1 VSQREWQTA
10 LKRDKRLPLPGL
22 LRAIDDL
29 AAEARRHFDFRNL
42 PAAEKLSKEILA
54 REPSHVD
61 SMNLLGLM
69 AQESARHAKAIRYFT
84 KAIAVDPDNAAC
96 HYNIGSSYEALNER
110 DKAAAHFREA
120 IALGMSRAQVDNHLV
135 MQGAAVAA
143 GLDRI
148 KAAWPRRPSAA
159 ELFAAPSIAN
169 DVLFCCGLETIRLS
183 GLVAERLLTEARY
196 ALLRVATESA
206 PNLGGIDPL
215 LLGLCSAL
223 AQQCFI
229 NEYVYAQSDEEARQ
243 VGVLRELLK
252 EKLHTGSRIPKFLL
266 AIIAAYYP
274 LHALPNARTLAQ
286 MEWPAALAGLV
297 RQQLHEP
304 AEEARDRST
313 IPALTPIADT
323 SAPVR
328 RMYEE
333 NPYPRWTIITRD
345 LLPKNRDTKR
355 DRETCS
361 SAAPA
366 ENILVAGC
374 GTGSKAIR
382 TALLFPNAKVLA
394 VDMSLSSLAYARR
407 KAREANVRNIE
418 FAQADI
424 MNLGAI
430 ERRFDKIEVIGVLH
444 HLEAPLAGWSILLS
458 LLRPGGVMLV
468 GLYSVSARKA
478 INAARAF
485 VSERGY
491 RPTPEDI
498 RTCRQALIAHESL
511 RGELGSIHDFFTMS
525 DCRDM
530 LFHVME
536 HQFTIPQIKAFIT
549 EQRLSF
555 LGFDIDPENLARF
568 QQQFPDPAA
577 LVDLDCWE
585 RFEAV
590 NPRAFI
596 QTYLFYVQSP
606 PEGLGYCHGFGDDLL
621 GC

>member
-1 VSQREWQTA
+1 VLVSQN
-10 LKRDKRLPLPGL
+10 LSGLGKRLTVPGPLRG
-22 LRAIDDL
+22 IDDL
-29 AAEARRHFDFRNL
+29 AAEARRCFDFRDL
-42 PAAEKLSKEILA
+42 PAAERLCKEVLA
-54 REPSHVD
+54 RTQSHVD
-61 SMNLLGLM
+61 SLNLLGLM
-69 AQESARHAKAIRYFT
+69 AQESARHAKAIRYFA
-84 KAIAVDPDNAAC
+84 KAIAADPDNAAC
-96 HYNIGSSYEALNER
+96 HYNIGSSYEALNDR

-120 IALGMSRAQVDNHLV
+120 IALGMSRAEVDNHLV

-143 GLDRI
+143 CLDRI

-159 ELFAAPSIAN
+159 ELFAAPSIAD

-196 ALLRVATESA
+196 ALLRLATEAA
-206 PNLGGIDPL
+206 PSFGGIDAS

-229 NEYVYAQSDEEARQ
+229 NEYVYAQSDEETRLIGA
-243 VGVLRELLK
+243 LRDLLQA
-252 EKLHTGSRIPKFLL
+252 KLHAGSRIPPFLL

-286 MEWPAALAGLV
+286 MAWPSGLSGLG

-323 SAPVR
+323 SARVR

-345 LLPKNRDTKR
+345 LLPKRSDAKR
-355 DRETCS
+355 DAEAREG
-361 SAAPA
+361 APV
-366 ENILVAGC
+366 EEILVAGC

-394 VDMSLSSLAYARR
+394 IDMSLSSLAYARR

-430 ERRFDKIEVIGVLH
+430 GRRFDKIEVIGVLH
-444 HLEAPLAGWSILLS
+444 HLEAPLAGWCILLS

-478 INAARAF
+478 INVARAF

-491 RPTPEDI
+491 RSTPDEI
-498 RTCRQALIAHESL
+498 RACRQALIANDSL
-511 RGELGSIHDFFTMS
+511 RRELGSIHDFFTMS

-536 HQFTIPQIKAFIT
+536 HQFTIAQIKTFIAD
-549 EQRLSF
+549 QRLSF

-568 QQQFPDPAA
+568 QQQYPDPAA

-585 RFEAV
+585 RFEAA

-606 PEGLGYCHGFGDDLL
+606 VTPIEDSSTAACSS
-621 GC
+621 

>member
-1 VSQREWQTA
+1 LLVSQDLSGLR
-10 LKRDKRLPLPGL
+10 RDKRLTAPLP
-22 LRAIDDL
+22 LRDINDL
-29 AAEARRHFDFRNL
+29 AAEARRCFDFRDL
-42 PAAEKLSKEILA
+42 QAAEKLCKEVLA
-54 REPSHVD
+54 RAQSHVD
-61 SMNLLGLM
+61 SLNLLGLM
-69 AQESARHAKAIRYFT
+69 AQEGARHAKAIRYFT
-84 KAIAVDPDNAAC
+84 KAIAADPDNAAC
-96 HYNIGSSYEALNER
+96 HYNIGSSYEALNDR

-120 IALGMSRAQVDNHLV
+120 IALGMSRAEVDNHLV
-135 MQGAAVAA
+135 MRGAAVAA

-159 ELFAAPSIAN
+159 ELFAAPSLAD

-196 ALLRVATESA
+196 ALLRLATEAA
-206 PNLGGIDPL
+206 PGFGGIDAS

-229 NEYVYAQSDEEARQ
+229 NEYVYAQSDEESRLIGAMRD
-243 VGVLRELLK
+243 LLQA
-252 EKLHTGSRIPKFLL
+252 KLHAGSRIPAFLL

-286 MEWPAALAGLV
+286 IAWPSALSGLV

-304 AEEARDRST
+304 AEEARDRSS
-313 IPALTPIADT
+313 IPALTPIADR

-328 RMYEE
+328 CMYEE

-345 LLPKNRDTKR
+345 LLPRKSHANRRAELDAEAR
-355 DRETCS
+355 AGE
-361 SAAPA
+361 PA
-366 ENILVAGC
+366 EEILVAGC

-394 VDMSLSSLAYARR
+394 IDMSLSSLAYARR

-430 ERRFDKIEVIGVLH
+430 GRRFDKIEVIGVLH
-444 HLEAPLAGWSILLS
+444 HLESPLAGWQILLS

-468 GLYSVSARKA
+468 GLYSVSARRA
-478 INAARAF
+478 INVARAF

-491 RPTPEDI
+491 RSTPDEI
-498 RTCRQALIAHESL
+498 RACRQALIANDSL
-511 RGELGSIHDFFTMS
+511 RRELGSIHDFFTMS

-536 HQFTIPQIKAFIT
+536 HQFTIAQIKAFIAD
-549 EQRLSF
+549 QRLSF
-555 LGFDIDPENLARF
+555 LGFDIDPDNLARF

-585 RFEAV
+585 RFEAA

-606 PEGLGYCHGFGDDLL
+606 AAS
-621 GC
+621 

>member
-1 VSQREWQTA
+1 VLVSQN
-10 LKRDKRLPLPGL
+10 LSGLDKRLTVTVP

-29 AAEARRHFDFRNL
+29 AAEARRCFDFRNL
-42 PAAEKLSKEILA
+42 PAAEKLCKEVLGRA
-54 REPSHVD
+54 QSHVD
-61 SMNLLGLM
+61 SLNLLGLM
-69 AQESARHAKAIRYFT
+69 AQESARHAKAIRYFA
-84 KAIAVDPDNAAC
+84 KAIAADPDNAAC
-96 HYNIGSSYEALNER
+96 HYNIGSSYEALNDR
-110 DKAAAHFREA
+110 DKAAVHFREA
-120 IALGMSRAQVDNHLV
+120 IALGMSRAEVDNHLV

-196 ALLRVATESA
+196 ALLRLATEAA
-206 PNLGGIDPL
+206 PSFAGIDASL
-215 LLGLCSAL
+215 LSLCSAL

-229 NEYVYAQSDEEARQ
+229 NEYVYAQSDEETRLI
-243 VGVLRELLK
+243 GTLRDLLQA
-252 EKLHTGSRIPKFLL
+252 KLHAGSRIPPFLL
-266 AIIAAYYP
+266 AIIAAYHP

-286 MEWPAALAGLV
+286 ITWPSALAGLV

-304 AEEARDRST
+304 AEEARDRSS
-313 IPALTPIADT
+313 IPALTPIAEM

-333 NPYPRWTIITRD
+333 NPYPRWTIITMD
-345 LLPKNRDTKR
+345 LLPKGSDAKRNAERDAGTR
-355 DRETCS
+355 VG
-361 SAAPA
+361 APA
-366 ENILVAGC
+366 EEILVAGC

-394 VDMSLSSLAYARR
+394 IDMSLSSLAYARR

-430 ERRFDKIEVIGVLH
+430 GRRFDKIEVIGVLH
-444 HLEAPLAGWSILLS
+444 HLETPLAGWSILLS

-478 INAARAF
+478 INVARAF
-485 VSERGY
+485 VSEGGY
-491 RPTPEDI
+491 RSTPEDI
-498 RTCRQALIAHESL
+498 RACRQALIAHDSL
-511 RGELGSIHDFFTMS
+511 RRELGSIHDFFTMS

-536 HQFTIPQIKAFIT
+536 HQFTIAQIKAFISD
-549 EQRLSF
+549 QHLSF

-585 RFEAV
+585 RFEAA

-606 PEGLGYCHGFGDDLL
+606 VAS
-621 GC
+621 

>member
-1 VSQREWQTA
+1 MRAAFT
-10 LKRDKRLPLPGL
+10 RDKRLTVPAPL
-22 LRAIDDL
+22 REIDDL

-42 PAAEKLSKEILA
+42 PAAERLSKEILA

-69 AQESARHAKAIRYFT
+69 AQENARHAKAVRYFG

-183 GLVAERLLTEARY
+183 GLVAERLLTEARH
-196 ALLRVATESA
+196 ALLRIATETA
-206 PNLGGIDPL
+206 PNFGGIDPSL
-215 LLGLCSAL
+215 LSLCSAL

-229 NEYVYAQSDEEARQ
+229 NEYVYAQSDEEARH
-243 VGVLRELLK
+243 VGALRELLK
-252 EKLHTGSRIPKFLL
+252 EKLHAGNRIPAFLL
-266 AIIAAYYP
+266 AIIAAYRP
-274 LHALPNARTLAQ
+274 LHTLPNAQTLAQ
-286 MEWPAALAGLV
+286 IEWPAALAGLV
-297 RQQLHEP
+297 RQQLYEP

-313 IPALTPIADT
+313 IPTLTPIADT

-345 LLPKNRDTKR
+345 LLPKSGDANGAAETRDG
-355 DRETCS
+355 
-361 SAAPA
+361 APA
-366 ENILVAGC
+366 EEILVAGC

-394 VDMSLSSLAYARR
+394 IDMSLSSLAYARR
-407 KAREANVRNIE
+407 KAREANVCNIE

-430 ERRFDKIEVIGVLH
+430 GRRFDKIEVIGVLH
-444 HLEAPLAGWSILLS
+444 HLEAPLAGWCILLS

-468 GLYSVSARKA
+468 GLYSVSARNA
-478 INAARAF
+478 INVARAF

-491 RPTPEDI
+491 RSIPEDI
-498 RTCRQALIAHESL
+498 RACRQALIAHESL
-511 RGELGSIHDFFTMS
+511 RRELGSIHDFFTMS

-536 HQFTIPQIKAFIT
+536 HQFTIPQIKAFIV

-555 LGFDIDPENLARF
+555 LGFDIDPENLAKF

-585 RFEAV
+585 RFEVA

-606 PEGLGYCHGFGDDLL
+606 AAT
-621 GC
+621 

>member
-1 VSQREWQTA
+1 LLVSQREWRTA
-10 LKRDKRLPLPGL
+10 LKRDKRLPLPAPLGE
-22 LRAIDDL
+22 IDDL

-42 PAAEKLSKEILA
+42 PAAERLSKEILA

-69 AQESARHAKAIRYFT
+69 AQESARHAKAIRYFA
-84 KAIAVDPDNAAC
+84 KAIAIDPDNAAC
-96 HYNIGSSYEALNER
+96 HFNLGSSYEALNER

-120 IALGMSRAQVDNHLV
+120 ITLGMSRAEVDNHLV

-148 KAAWPRRPSAA
+148 KAAWPRRPSAG

-196 ALLRVATESA
+196 VLLRLATEAA
-206 PNLGGIDPL
+206 PSFGSIDASL
-215 LLGLCSAL
+215 LSLCSAL

-229 NEYVYAQSDEEARQ
+229 NEYVYALSDDEARQ
-243 VGVLRELLK
+243 IGVLRELLQK
-252 EKLHTGSRIPKFLL
+252 KLHASCRVPAFLL
-266 AIIAAYYP
+266 AIIAAYRP
-274 LHALPNARTLAQ
+274 LYALPNAQTLAQ

-304 AEEARDRST
+304 AEEARDRCT

-345 LLPKNRDTKR
+345 LLPKGSDAKRRAERDA
-355 DRETCS
+355 ETRS
-361 SAAPA
+361 SVDGAPA

-382 TALLFPNAKVLA
+382 TALLFPNSKVLA
-394 VDMSLSSLAYARR
+394 IDMSLSSLAYARR

-424 MNLGAI
+424 MNLSAI
-430 ERRFDKIEVIGVLH
+430 GRRFDKIEVIGVLH
-444 HLEAPLAGWSILLS
+444 HLKDPLAGWRILLS

-468 GLYSVSARKA
+468 GLYSVSARKG
-478 INAARAF
+478 INVARAF

-491 RPTPEDI
+491 RSTPEDI
-498 RTCRQALIAHESL
+498 RACRQALIANDSL
-511 RGELGSIHDFFTMS
+511 RREFGSIHDFFTMS

-536 HQFTIPQIKAFIT
+536 HQFTIAQIKAFIV

-568 QQQFPDPAA
+568 QQQFPDPSA

-585 RFEAV
+585 RFEAA

-606 PEGLGYCHGFGDDLL
+606 VAS
-621 GC
+621 

>member
-1 VSQREWQTA
+1 M
-10 LKRDKRLPLPGL
+10 RDKRLPVAAL
-22 LRAIDDL
+22 LREIDDL

-42 PAAEKLSKEILA
+42 PAAVRLSKEILA

-69 AQESARHAKAIRYFT
+69 AQENARHAKAVRYFA
-84 KAIAVDPDNAAC
+84 KAIAIDPDNAAC

-120 IALGMSRAQVDNHLV
+120 IALGMSRAEVDNHLV
-135 MQGAAVAA
+135 MQSAAVAA

-148 KAAWPRRPSAA
+148 NAAWPRRPSAA
-159 ELFAAPSIAN
+159 ELFAAPSIAD

-196 ALLRVATESA
+196 ALLRVASESA
-206 PNLGGIDPL
+206 PNLGGIDPSIL
-215 LLGLCSAL
+215 SLCSAL

-229 NEYVYAQSDEEARQ
+229 NEYVYAQSDDEARQ
-243 VGVLRELLK
+243 VAALRELLK
-252 EKLHTGSRIPKFLL
+252 EKLHTGSRVPAFLL
-266 AIIAAYYP
+266 AIIAAYRP
-274 LHALPNARTLAQ
+274 LYTLPNAHTLTQ
-286 MEWPAALAGLV
+286 TEWPAALAGLV

-345 LLPKNRDTKR
+345 LLPNGGDAKR
-355 DRETCS
+355 DGEVCS
-361 SAAPA
+361 SAEGAPA

-382 TALLFPNAKVLA
+382 TALLFRNAKVLA
-394 VDMSLSSLAYARR
+394 IDMSLSSLAYARR
-407 KAREANVRNIE
+407 KAREAKVRNIE

-430 ERRFDKIEVIGVLH
+430 GRRFDKIEVIGVLH
-444 HLEAPLAGWSILLS
+444 HLKDPLAGWRILLS

-478 INAARAF
+478 INVARAF

-491 RPTPEDI
+491 RSTPEDI
-498 RTCRQALIAHESL
+498 RACRQALIAHESL
-511 RGELGSIHDFFTMS
+511 RRELGSIHDFFTMS

-536 HQFTIPQIKAFIT
+536 HQFTIPQIKAFIV

-555 LGFDIDPENLARF
+555 LGFDIEPDNLARF

-585 RFEAV
+585 RFEAA

-606 PEGLGYCHGFGDDLL
+606 VAS
-621 GC
+621 

>member
-1 VSQREWQTA
+1 MPAPLRE
-10 LKRDKRLPLPGL
+10 
-22 LRAIDDL
+22 IDDL
-29 AAEARRHFDFRNL
+29 AVEARRHFDFRNL
-42 PAAEKLSKEILA
+42 PAAERLSKEILA

-69 AQESARHAKAIRYFT
+69 AQESARHAKAIRYFA

-120 IALGMSRAQVDNHLV
+120 IALGMSRADVDNHLV

-183 GLVAERLLTEARY
+183 GLQAERLLTEARY
-196 ALLRVATESA
+196 ALLRVATEAA
-206 PNLGGIDPL
+206 PNFGGIDPSL
-215 LLGLCSAL
+215 LSLCSAL

-229 NEYVYAQSDEEARQ
+229 NEYVYAQSDEEVRQ
-243 VGVLRELLK
+243 VGALRELLQQ
-252 EKLHTGSRIPKFLL
+252 KLHAGSRISAFLL
-266 AIIAAYYP
+266 AIIAAYRP
-274 LHALPNARTLAQ
+274 LHTLPNAQTLAQ
-286 MEWPAALAGLV
+286 IEWPATLADLV

-304 AEEARDRST
+304 AEEARDRSA

-323 SAPVR
+323 SGPVR

-333 NPYPRWTIITRD
+333 NPYPRWTIITRN
-345 LLPKNRDTKR
+345 LLPRGSDTKNRA
-355 DRETCS
+355 
-361 SAAPA
+361 SAERAPS

-394 VDMSLSSLAYARR
+394 IDMSLSSLAYARR

-430 ERRFDKIEVIGVLH
+430 GRRFDKIEVIGVLH
-444 HLEAPLAGWSILLS
+444 HLKDPLAGWRILLS

-478 INAARAF
+478 INVGRAF

-491 RPTPEDI
+491 RSTPEDI
-498 RTCRQALIAHESL
+498 RACRQALIANEYL
-511 RGELGSIHDFFTMS
+511 RRELGSIHDFFTMS

-536 HQFTIPQIKAFIT
+536 HQFTIPQIKAFIV
-549 EQRLSF
+549 EERLSF
-555 LGFDIDPENLARF
+555 LGFDIDQENLARF
-568 QQQFPDPAA
+568 QQQFADPAA

-585 RFEAV
+585 RFEAA

-606 PEGLGYCHGFGDDLL
+606 VTS
-621 GC
+621 

>member
-1 VSQREWQTA
+1 LLVSQN
-10 LKRDKRLPLPGL
+10 LSGLGRDKRLTVLVPL
-22 LRAIDDL
+22 RDIDDL
-29 AAEARRHFDFRNL
+29 AAEARQCFDFRDL
-42 PAAEKLSKEILA
+42 PAAEKLCKEILA
-54 REPSHVD
+54 RAPSHVD

-69 AQESARHAKAIRYFT
+69 AQESARHAKAIRYFA
-84 KAIAVDPDNAAC
+84 KALAAAPDNAAC
-96 HYNIGSSYEALNER
+96 HYNIGSSYEALNDR

-120 IALGMSRAQVDNHLV
+120 IALGMSRAEVDNHLV

-159 ELFAAPSIAN
+159 ELFAAPSIAD

-196 ALLRVATESA
+196 ALLRLATEAA
-206 PNLGGIDPL
+206 PGFGGIDASL
-215 LLGLCSAL
+215 LSLCSAL

-229 NEYVYAQSDEEARQ
+229 NEYVYAQSDEETRLI
-243 VGVLRELLK
+243 GTLRDLLQA
-252 EKLHTGSRIPKFLL
+252 KLHAGSRIPAFLL
-266 AIIAAYYP
+266 AIIAAYHP
-274 LHALPNARTLAQ
+274 LHVLPNARTLAQ
-286 MEWPAALAGLV
+286 TAWPGALSGLV

-304 AEEARDRST
+304 AEEARDRSS

-345 LLPKNRDTKR
+345 LLPKRSDAKRVAEARDVEAR
-355 DRETCS
+355 NG
-361 SAAPA
+361 APA
-366 ENILVAGC
+366 EEILVAGC

-394 VDMSLSSLAYARR
+394 IDMSLSSLAYARR

-430 ERRFDKIEVIGVLH
+430 GRRFDKIEVIGVLH
-444 HLEAPLAGWSILLS
+444 HLESPLAGWQILLS

-478 INAARAF
+478 INVARAF

-491 RPTPEDI
+491 RPTPEEI
-498 RTCRQALIAHESL
+498 RACRQALIANDTL
-511 RGELGSIHDFFTMS
+511 RRELGSIHDFFTMS

-536 HQFTIPQIKAFIT
+536 HQFTIAQIKAFIAD
-549 EQRLSF
+549 QRLSF
-555 LGFDIDPENLARF
+555 LGFDIDPENIARF

-585 RFEAV
+585 RFEAA

-606 PEGLGYCHGFGDDLL
+606 AAP
-621 GC
+621 

>member
-1 VSQREWQTA
+1 MSQREWRTA
-10 LKRDKRLPLPGL
+10 LKRDKRLPLPVP
-22 LRAIDDL
+22 LREIDDL
-29 AAEARRHFDFRNL
+29 AAEARRHFDFRDL
-42 PAAEKLSKEILA
+42 PAAERLSKEILA

-69 AQESARHAKAIRYFT
+69 AQESARHAKAIRYFA
-84 KAIAVDPDNAAC
+84 KAIAIDPDNAAC
-96 HYNIGSSYEALNER
+96 HFNVGSSYEALNER
-110 DKAAAHFREA
+110 DKAAVHFREA
-120 IALGMSRAQVDNHLV
+120 IALGMSRAEVDNHLV

-196 ALLRVATESA
+196 ALLRLATEAA
-206 PNLGGIDPL
+206 PSFGGIDASL
-215 LLGLCSAL
+215 LSLCSAL

-229 NEYVYAQSDEEARQ
+229 NEYVYALSDDEARQ
-243 VGVLRELLK
+243 IGVLRELLQK
-252 EKLHTGSRIPKFLL
+252 KLHASCRVPAFLL
-266 AIIAAYYP
+266 AIIAAYRP
-274 LHALPNARTLAQ
+274 LYALPNAQTLAQ

-304 AEEARDRST
+304 AEEARDRCT

-345 LLPKNRDTKR
+345 LLPKSRDANGAAEAR
-355 DRETCS
+355 DG
-361 SAAPA
+361 APA
-366 ENILVAGC
+366 EEILVAGC

-382 TALLFPNAKVLA
+382 TALLFPSAKVLA
-394 VDMSLSSLAYARR
+394 IDMSLSSLAYARR

-430 ERRFDKIEVIGVLH
+430 GRRFDKIEVIGVLH
-444 HLEAPLAGWSILLS
+444 HLKDPLAGWLILLS

-478 INAARAF
+478 INVGRAF

-491 RPTPEDI
+491 RSTPEDI
-498 RTCRQALIAHESL
+498 RACRQALIANDSL
-511 RGELGSIHDFFTMS
+511 RRELGSIHDFFTMS

-536 HQFTIPQIKAFIT
+536 HQFTIAQLKAFIAD
-549 EQRLSF
+549 QRLSF

-585 RFEAV
+585 RFEAA

-606 PEGLGYCHGFGDDLL
+606 VAS
-621 GC
+621 

>member
-1 VSQREWQTA
+1 VSHREWQA
-10 LKRDKRLPLPGL
+10 AHKRDKRLPVAAP
-22 LRAIDDL
+22 LREIDDL
-29 AAEARRHFDFRNL
+29 AAEARQHFDFRNQ
-42 PAAEKLSKEILA
+42 PAAEKLCKEILA

-69 AQESARHAKAIRYFT
+69 AQESARHAKAVRYFT

-96 HYNIGSSYEALNER
+96 HYNIGSSYEALDER
-110 DKAAAHFREA
+110 DKAATHFREA
-120 IALGMSRAQVDNHLV
+120 IALGMSRAEVDNHLV
-135 MQGAAVAA
+135 MQGAAVATA
-143 GLDRI
+143 LDRI

-159 ELFAAPSIAN
+159 QLFAAPSIAN

-196 ALLRVATESA
+196 ALLRVAAEST
-206 PNLGGIDPL
+206 PNFGGIDPL

-229 NEYVYAQSDEEARQ
+229 NEYVYAQSEDEARQ
-243 VGVLRELLK
+243 VGVLRELLQQ
-252 EKLHTGSRIPKFLL
+252 KLHTGSRIPAFLL
-266 AIIAAYYP
+266 AIIAAYRP
-274 LHALPNARTLAQ
+274 LHALPNAQTMAQ
-286 MEWPAALAGLV
+286 MEWPSALAALV
-297 RQQLHEP
+297 RQQLREP
-304 AEEARDRST
+304 AEEARDRGT
-313 IPALTPIADT
+313 IPALTPIADI

-345 LLPKNRDTKR
+345 LLPKGGNAKKGAERAVERNGKAD
-355 DRETCS
+355 
-361 SAAPA
+361 APA

-424 MNLGAI
+424 MNLGTI
-430 ERRFDKIEVIGVLH
+430 GRRFDKIEVIGVLH
-444 HLEAPLAGWSILLS
+444 HLEAPLAGWQILLS

-478 INAARAF
+478 INVARAF
-485 VSERGY
+485 VTERGY

-498 RTCRQALIAHESL
+498 RACRQALIAHESL
-511 RGELGSIHDFFTMS
+511 RRELGSIHDFFTMS

-536 HQFTIPQIKAFIT
+536 HQFTIPQIKAFIV
-549 EQRLSF
+549 EQQLSF
-555 LGFDIDPENLARF
+555 LGFDIDPDNRARF

-577 LVDLDCWE
+577 LVDLDCWD
-585 RFEAV
+585 RYEAA

-606 PEGLGYCHGFGDDLL
+606 AVP
-621 GC
+621 

>member
-1 VSQREWQTA
+1 VSQREWPAA
-10 LKRDKRLPLPGL
+10 LKRDKRLPVATP
-22 LRAIDDL
+22 LREIDDL

-42 PAAEKLSKEILA
+42 PAAEKVCKEILA

-69 AQESARHAKAIRYFT
+69 AQESARHAKAVRYFA

-96 HYNIGSSYEALNER
+96 HYNIGSSYEALDER
-110 DKAAAHFREA
+110 DKAATHFREA
-120 IALGMSRAQVDNHLV
+120 IALGMSRAEVDNHLV

-143 GLDRI
+143 ALDRI
-148 KAAWPRRPSAA
+148 KAAWPRRLGAT

-196 ALLRVATESA
+196 ALLRIATESA
-206 PNLGGIDPL
+206 PNFGGIDPS

-229 NEYVYAQSDEEARQ
+229 NEYVYARSEDEARQ
-243 VGVLRELLK
+243 VGALRELLQQ
-252 EKLHTGSRIPKFLL
+252 KLHAGSRIPAFLL
-266 AIIAAYYP
+266 AIIAAYRP
-274 LHALPNARTLAQ
+274 LHALPNAQTLTQ
-286 MEWPAALAGLV
+286 TDWPAALAALV
-297 RQQLHEP
+297 RQQLREP
-304 AEEARDRST
+304 AEEARDRCT
-313 IPALTPIADT
+313 IPTLTPIADI

-345 LLPKNRDTKR
+345 LLPKSGNAKRGIERDAKS
-355 DRETCS
+355 E
-361 SAAPA
+361 APS

-394 VDMSLSSLAYARR
+394 IDMSLSSLAYARR

-430 ERRFDKIEVIGVLH
+430 GRRFDKIEVIGVLH
-444 HLEAPLAGWSILLS
+444 HLETPLAGWQILLS

-468 GLYSVSARKA
+468 GLYSVSARKT
-478 INAARAF
+478 INVARAF

-491 RPTPEDI
+491 RSTPEDI
-498 RTCRQALIAHESL
+498 RACRQALIAHESL
-511 RGELGSIHDFFTMS
+511 RRELGSIHDFFTMS

-536 HQFTIPQIKAFIT
+536 HQFTIPQIKAFIV
-549 EQRLSF
+549 EQGLSF
-555 LGFDIDPENLARF
+555 LGFDIDPDNLAAF
-568 QQQFPDPAA
+568 QRQFPDPAA

-585 RFEAV
+585 RFETA

-606 PEGLGYCHGFGDDLL
+606 AAA
-621 GC
+621 

>member
-1 VSQREWQTA
+1 MRVGELLVSQREWRTA
-10 LKRDKRLPLPGL
+10 LKRDNRLPVAAP
-22 LRAIDDL
+22 LRDVDDL

-42 PAAEKLSKEILA
+42 SAAEKLSKDILA

-69 AQESARHAKAIRYFT
+69 AQESARHAKAIRYFA
-84 KAIAVDPDNAAC
+84 KAIAVDRDNAAC

-143 GLDRI
+143 SLDRI

-196 ALLRVATESA
+196 ALLRVATENA
-206 PNLGGIDPL
+206 PNFNGIDPS

-229 NEYVYAQSDEEARQ
+229 NEYVYAQSDDEARQ
-243 VGVLRELLK
+243 VGALRELLK
-252 EKLHTGSRIPKFLL
+252 EKLHIGSRIPKFLL
-266 AIIAAYYP
+266 ATIAAYHP

-345 LLPKNRDTKR
+345 LLPKNSDAKR
-355 DRETCS
+355 DGETCS
-361 SAAPA
+361 SADGAAA
-366 ENILVAGC
+366 ETILVAGC

-382 TALLFPNAKVLA
+382 TALLFPNSKVLA

-430 ERRFDKIEVIGVLH
+430 GRRFDKIEVIGVLH

-478 INAARAF
+478 INVARAF

-491 RPTPEDI
+491 RSTPEDI
-498 RTCRQALIAHESL
+498 RACRQVLIADETL
-511 RGELGSIHDFFTMS
+511 RRELGSIHDFFTMS

-536 HQFTIPQIKAFIT
+536 HQFTIPQIKAFIA
-549 EQRLSF
+549 EQGLSF

-568 QQQFPDPAA
+568 QQQFADPAA
-577 LVDLDCWE
+577 LVDLDCWD
-585 RFEAV
+585 RFEAA

-596 QTYLFYVQSP
+596 QTYLFYVQSRVAA
-606 PEGLGYCHGFGDDLL
+606 
-621 GC
+621 

>member
-1 VSQREWQTA
+1 VSQQERRAA
-10 LKRDKRLPLPGL
+10 LKRDKRLPVAAL
-22 LRAIDDL
+22 LREIDDL

-42 PAAEKLSKEILA
+42 PAAERLSKEILA
-54 REPSHVD
+54 RDPSHVD
-61 SMNLLGLM
+61 SMNLLGLL
-69 AQESARHAKAIRYFT
+69 AQESARHAKAVRYFA

-96 HYNIGSSYEALNER
+96 HYNIGSSYEALSER

-120 IALGMSRAQVDNHLV
+120 IALGMSRAEVDNHLV
-135 MQGAAVAA
+135 MQGAAIAA

-159 ELFAAPSIAN
+159 ELFVAPSIAD

-183 GLVAERLLTEARY
+183 GLVAERLLTEARC
-196 ALLRVATESA
+196 ALLRLASESA
-206 PNLGGIDPL
+206 PNLSGIDPSL
-215 LLGLCSAL
+215 LSLCSAL

-229 NEYVYAQSDEEARQ
+229 NEYVYAQSDDEARQ
-243 VGVLRELLK
+243 VAALRELLK
-252 EKLHTGSRIPKFLL
+252 EKLHIGSRIPAFLL
-266 AIIAAYYP
+266 AIIAAYRP
-274 LHALPNARTLAQ
+274 LHALPNAHTLAQ
-286 MEWPAALAGLV
+286 MGWPAALAGLV

-304 AEEARDRST
+304 AEEARDRCT

-345 LLPKNRDTKR
+345 LLPKGGDAKS
-355 DRETCS
+355 DGEAGS
-361 SAAPA
+361 SAEGAPA

-382 TALLFPNAKVLA
+382 TALLFRNAKVLA
-394 VDMSLSSLAYARR
+394 IDMSLSSLAYARR
-407 KAREANVRNIE
+407 KAREAKVRNIE

-430 ERRFDKIEVIGVLH
+430 GRRFDKIEVIGVLH
-444 HLEAPLAGWSILLS
+444 HLKDPLAGWRILLS

-478 INAARAF
+478 INVGRAF

-491 RPTPEDI
+491 RSTPEDI
-498 RTCRQALIAHESL
+498 RACRQALIAHESL
-511 RGELGSIHDFFTMS
+511 RRELGSIHDFFTMS

-536 HQFTIPQIKAFIT
+536 HQFTIPQIKAFIV
-549 EQRLSF
+549 EQGLSF
-555 LGFDIDPENLARF
+555 LGFDIDPDNLARF

-585 RFEAV
+585 RFEAA

-606 PEGLGYCHGFGDDLL
+606 VAA
-621 GC
+621 

>member
-1 VSQREWQTA
+1 MRAGGLRVSQREWPAA
-10 LKRDKRLPLPGL
+10 LKRDKRLPVATP
-22 LRAIDDL
+22 LREIDDL

-42 PAAEKLSKEILA
+42 PAAEKVCKEILA

-69 AQESARHAKAIRYFT
+69 AQESARHAKAVRYFA

-96 HYNIGSSYEALNER
+96 HYNIGSSYEALDER
-110 DKAAAHFREA
+110 DKAATHFREA
-120 IALGMSRAQVDNHLV
+120 IALGMSRAEVDNHLV

-143 GLDRI
+143 ALDRI
-148 KAAWPRRPSAA
+148 KAAWPRRLGAT

-196 ALLRVATESA
+196 ALLRIATESA
-206 PNLGGIDPL
+206 PNFGGIDPS

-229 NEYVYAQSDEEARQ
+229 NEYVYARSEDEARQ
-243 VGVLRELLK
+243 VGALRELLQQ
-252 EKLHTGSRIPKFLL
+252 KLHAGSRIPAFLL
-266 AIIAAYYP
+266 AIIAAYRP
-274 LHALPNARTLAQ
+274 LHALPNAQTLTQ
-286 MEWPAALAGLV
+286 TDWPAALAALV
-297 RQQLHEP
+297 RQQLREP
-304 AEEARDRST
+304 AEEARDRCT
-313 IPALTPIADT
+313 IPTLTPIADI

-345 LLPKNRDTKR
+345 LLPKSGNAKRGIERDAKS
-355 DRETCS
+355 E
-361 SAAPA
+361 APS

-394 VDMSLSSLAYARR
+394 IDMSLSSLAYARR

-430 ERRFDKIEVIGVLH
+430 GRRFDKIEVIGVLH
-444 HLEAPLAGWSILLS
+444 HLETPLAGWQILLS

-468 GLYSVSARKA
+468 GLYSVSARKT
-478 INAARAF
+478 INVARAF

-491 RPTPEDI
+491 RSTPEDI
-498 RTCRQALIAHESL
+498 RACRQALIAHESL
-511 RGELGSIHDFFTMS
+511 RRELGSIHDFFTMS

-536 HQFTIPQIKAFIT
+536 HQFTIPQIKAFIV
-549 EQRLSF
+549 EQGLSF
-555 LGFDIDPENLARF
+555 LGFDIDPDNLAAF
-568 QQQFPDPAA
+568 QRQFPDPAA

-585 RFEAV
+585 RFETA

-606 PEGLGYCHGFGDDLL
+606 AAA
-621 GC
+621 

>member
-1 VSQREWQTA
+1 LLVSQREWRTA
-10 LKRDKRLPLPGL
+10 LKRDKRLPVPAPP
-22 LRAIDDL
+22 REIDDL
-29 AAEARRHFDFRNL
+29 AVEARRHFDFRNL
-42 PAAEKLSKEILA
+42 PAAEKLCKEILA
-54 REPSHVD
+54 REPSHIA

-69 AQESARHAKAIRYFT
+69 AQESARHAKAVRYFA
-84 KAIAVDPDNAAC
+84 KAIAIDPDNAAC

-110 DKAAAHFREA
+110 DKAATHFREA

-183 GLVAERLLTEARY
+183 GLLAERLLTEARY

-206 PNLGGIDPL
+206 PNLSGIDPSL
-215 LLGLCSAL
+215 LSLCSAL

-229 NEYVYAQSDEEARQ
+229 NEYVYAQSDDEGRQ
-243 VGVLRELLK
+243 VGALRELLQQ
-252 EKLHTGSRIPKFLL
+252 KLHAGSRIPAFLL
-266 AIIAAYYP
+266 AIIAAYRP
-274 LHALPNARTLAQ
+274 LHTLPNAPTLAQ
-286 MEWPAALAGLV
+286 TEWPAVLAALV

-304 AEEARDRST
+304 AEEARDRCT
-313 IPALTPIADT
+313 IRALTPIADT

-345 LLPKNRDTKR
+345 LLPHGSDAERDG
-355 DRETCS
+355 S
-361 SAAPA
+361 PA
-366 ENILVAGC
+366 ESILVAGC

-382 TALLFPNAKVLA
+382 TALLFRNARVLA
-394 VDMSLSSLAYARR
+394 IDMSLSSLAYARR

-424 MNLGAI
+424 MNLAAI
-430 ERRFDKIEVIGVLH
+430 GRRFDKIEVIGVLH
-444 HLEAPLAGWSILLS
+444 HLKDPLAGWRILLS

-478 INAARAF
+478 INVARAF
-485 VSERGY
+485 VTERGY
-491 RPTPEDI
+491 RPTPDDI
-498 RTCRQALIAHESL
+498 RACRQALIAHEAL
-511 RGELGSIHDFFTMS
+511 RRELGSIHDFFTMS

-536 HQFTIPQIKAFIT
+536 HQFTIPQIKAFIV

-555 LGFDIDPENLARF
+555 LGFDIEPDNLATF

-585 RFEAV
+585 RFEAA

-606 PEGLGYCHGFGDDLL
+606 AAS
-621 GC
+621 